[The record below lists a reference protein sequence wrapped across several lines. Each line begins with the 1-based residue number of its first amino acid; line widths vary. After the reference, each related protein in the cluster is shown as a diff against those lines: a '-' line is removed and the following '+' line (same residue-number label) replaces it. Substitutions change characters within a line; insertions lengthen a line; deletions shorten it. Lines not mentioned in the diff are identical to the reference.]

1 MSQKFY
7 TSVRD
12 SKVLFGKFCVGV
24 RDLRCNP
31 KSSVAQKN
39 THGYGYH
46 IELELCDR
54 SRD

>member
-1 MSQKFY
+1 M
-7 TSVRD
+7 
-12 SKVLFGKFCVGV
+12 GV

-46 IELELCDR
+46 IDLELCDR